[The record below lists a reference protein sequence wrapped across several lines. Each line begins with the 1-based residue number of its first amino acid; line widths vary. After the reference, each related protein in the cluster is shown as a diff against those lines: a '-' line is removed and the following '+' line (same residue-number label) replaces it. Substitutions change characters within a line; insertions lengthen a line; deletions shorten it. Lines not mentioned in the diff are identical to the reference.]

1 MNFDFINNS
10 SPNPAPENRQVGY
23 TLLEILSVTAI
34 IVILVLATQG
44 MTRTYKRFAIEE
56 NCVQRLKEIARHEH
70 SYRYS
75 EDPTVN
81 PDGFYGTFFDLQ
93 NSGFIPDLYD
103 QSDEKRHT
111 VNAFVSF
118 YQLNFMRSQEED
130 DLDPDAFRYFIEA
143 APLPNSMGLKTF
155 YMQEDGEVYWKQS
168 DFWVQ
173 PR

>member
-1 MNFDFINNS
+1 MDFNYKNIS
-10 SPNPAPENRQVGY
+10 SNGTPENNQVGY

-44 MTRTYKRFAIEE
+44 MTKTYKRFAVEE

-70 SYRYS
+70 TYRYS
-75 EDPTVN
+75 GDPTVN
-81 PDGFYGTFFDLQ
+81 PNGFYASFFDLQ
-93 NSGFIPDLYD
+93 NAGLVPDLYD

-111 VNAFVSF
+111 VNAFVPF
-118 YQLNFMRSQEED
+118 YQLNFMRSQEEHN
-130 DLDPDAFRYFIEA
+130 LDPDAFRYFIEA

-155 YMQEDGEVYWKQS
+155 YMQEDGEVYWKQH
-168 DFWVQ
+168 DFWLK